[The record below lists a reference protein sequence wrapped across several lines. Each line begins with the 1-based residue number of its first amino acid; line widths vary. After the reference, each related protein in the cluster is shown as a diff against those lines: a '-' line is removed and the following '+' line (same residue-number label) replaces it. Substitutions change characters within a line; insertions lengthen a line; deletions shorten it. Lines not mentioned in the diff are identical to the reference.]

1 MLFEFV
7 NYSTTQICI
16 NFACLNLY
24 LTDDLIIDYCC
35 YFCLTWAKKSNDYFC
50 LYRIIVHEKLPIIR
64 TTTFLLNA
72 IFFSRIF

>member
-16 NFACLNLY
+16 NFECLNLY

-35 YFCLTWAKKSNDYFC
+35 YFCLTWAKKVM
-50 LYRIIVHEKLPIIR
+50 IIFVYAEL
-64 TTTFLLNA
+64 
-72 IFFSRIF
+72 